1 MWNLEAKSILH
12 CSREVKCQLDIKD
25 FFKITTPIV
34 CLWPNDQHYRNNR
47 AEPSSSSARVEHVFA
62 CPF

>member
-1 MWNLEAKSILH
+1 MLH
-12 CSREVKCQLDIKD
+12 CSREVKCQLGIKD
-25 FFKITTPIV
+25 FYKITTPTV

-47 AEPSSSSARVEHVFA
+47 AEPSSSSARVEHISA